1 MLTRSSLLSLLLV
14 VAIGLV
20 VTKTYWLWMS
30 GPWDLPNPRQA
41 KSPIAVENSKA
52 VTNSRPTI
60 GTETIVNKNIFDP
73 ERGAGLTR
81 EAEANSQAFQRIR
94 GMVLLGTAILDNNRF
109 AILQEGGSPG
119 AVAAAGR
126 SLAPMRIKLGETV
139 EGFKLSE
146 VSEKR
151 VVFVKGTATV
161 ELPLDYFRNI
171 DGAQPGSVA
180 SQTSPTGQAAAPG
193 AVPRV
198 VKPGQPKAPAQQPPG
213 AVAPGVVT
221 PGQANVPGQ
230 RVPRAIPALP
240 RRERQT
246 AEEGLEGR

>member
-1 MLTRSSLLSLLLV
+1 
-14 VAIGLV
+14 
-20 VTKTYWLWMS
+20 
-30 GPWDLPNPRQA
+30 
-41 KSPIAVENSKA
+41 
-52 VTNSRPTI
+52 
-60 GTETIVNKNIFDP
+60 
-73 ERGAGLTR
+73 
-81 EAEANSQAFQRIR
+81 
-94 GMVLLGTAILDNNRF
+94 
-109 AILQEGGSPG
+109 PG
-119 AVAAAGR
+119 AVEAAGR

-151 VVFVKGTATV
+151 VVFVKGTARV
-161 ELPLDYFRNI
+161 ELPLDYFHIN
-171 DGAQPGSVA
+171 GAQPGSVA

-198 VKPGQPKAPAQQPPG
+198 RKPGEPNALAQQP
-213 AVAPGVVT
+213 PGVVT

-246 AEEGLEGR
+246 AEE